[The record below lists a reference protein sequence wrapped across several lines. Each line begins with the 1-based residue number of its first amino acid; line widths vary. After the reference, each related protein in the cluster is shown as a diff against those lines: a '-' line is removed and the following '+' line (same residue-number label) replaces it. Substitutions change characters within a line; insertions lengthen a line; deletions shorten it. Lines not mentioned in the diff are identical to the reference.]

1 MASMEIGCDESGAEG
16 EKLIG
21 GVTDVF
27 AHAGIALTLDE
38 AEACMD
44 EVRRRAP
51 SPITEYKAF
60 VIRRAKHRLALQWL
74 LGPTGP
80 LPGRAHVHLTDKT
93 LYMTRRVA
101 DLIGADGDRLYRL
114 GPAALGARWPVLLEG
129 FNELMRP
136 YADRTIDD
144 VFAMVDD
151 LAQAPGEAGDLL
163 RRLAKTRPLI
173 EDLRV
178 RLARDPGTAAPLDP
192 LLPAIVRAVDHWGR
206 GLPVTIVHDRQTSLT
221 EERVDLLRRVC
232 PLEELRLQDSHLD
245 ARIQV
250 ADLLA
255 GIARGI
261 AAAALHGEGDP
272 LLENL
277 LAPYVDPHSVWADG
291 SMWILGG

>member
-1 MASMEIGCDESGAEG
+1 MEIGCDESGAEG

-27 AHAGIALTLDE
+27 AHAGVALTLDE

-44 EVRRRAP
+44 EVRHRAP

-74 LGPTGP
+74 LGPRGP
-80 LPGRAHVHLTDKT
+80 LRGRAHVHLTDKT
-93 LYMTRRVA
+93 LFMTRRLS
-101 DLIGADGDRLYRL
+101 DLVGDDGDRLHRL
-114 GPAALGARWPVLLEG
+114 GPAAFGARWHDLLEA
-129 FNELMRP
+129 FNDLMRP
-136 YADRTIDD
+136 YSERPIDD
-144 VFAMVDD
+144 VFALVDD

-163 RRLAKTRPLI
+163 RRLAKARPQI

-178 RLARDPGTAAPLDP
+178 RLARNPATAAPLDP
-192 LLPAIVRAVDHWGR
+192 LLPAIVRAVEYWGR
-206 GLPVTIVHDRQTSLT
+206 GRPVTIVHDRQTSLT
-221 EERVDLLRRVC
+221 EERIDLLRRAC
-232 PLEELRLQDSHLD
+232 PLEELRLEESHLD

-261 AAAALHGEGDP
+261 AADGLHGQGDP
-272 LLENL
+272 LLTGL
-277 LAPYVDPHSVWADG
+277 LAPYVDERSVWADG